1 MASPVAAI
9 DFETYYSS
17 ELSVTI
23 QGTWNYVNH
32 KDFDAY
38 LLSVSTST
46 GIRWVGHPA
55 DFDWSQISGKEW
67 GWLHHNASFD
77 ELILHRLRSEAVI
90 PDSARPGVTHCTA
103 DLVSYLGSPRSLSKA
118 AEFLLKHPPLK
129 KSVRDSLKGKRWADC
144 SEDFKEEVRQ
154 YALADA
160 DVCLKLW
167 QEFGWKWPLT
177 ERAISRHTRMMAW
190 CGIPIDREKL
200 DKAIPSLETQ
210 NFEAQSLLPWVAE
223 GEKPLSPKALAVQCR
238 SVGIVPP
245 PSLAEDSESCRVWE
259 DEYSATYPWVS
270 AMRTVRRTNT
280 LLKKL
285 QAMRQRIRSDTG
297 DMSFGMLY
305 FGAATTGRFSGSDG
319 VNVQNLPGSLMFSVN
334 VREMLCAPPGFKFIN
349 ADLSQIEPRCL
360 AWLTGNEKM
369 LSAIRSGIAIYEAHA
384 RASMGWVG
392 GKLKAEDKD
401 LYALA
406 KARVLALGYGAGAEK
421 FQIMARTMCG
431 LELTAR
437 QADEAVD
444 DFRRSSPEICGR
456 GGIWQSLEQGMV
468 RSARNKEDYL
478 VELPSGRLL
487 HYFRPS
493 NMGGLSAETAFKGGM
508 ARRRWWGGSL
518 TENLTQATARDVFA
532 RMILRV
538 EEAGYPVLFHVHD
551 ELTALAPEDKAEEAL
566 KTILDIMRTPPVFM
580 PDLPLDAEGGIFDSY
595 PLK

>member
-9 DFETYYSS
+9 DFETYYSK
-17 ELSVTI
+17 ELSVTV
-23 QGTWNYVNH
+23 QGTWNYIFH

-46 GIRWVGHPA
+46 GLRWVGHPSE
-55 DFDWSQISGKEW
+55 FDWSQISGPEW

-77 ELILHRLRSEAVI
+77 ELVLHRLRSDGTI

-118 AEFLLKHPPLK
+118 REFMLKKPPLK
-129 KSVRDSLKGKRWADC
+129 KEVRAALQGKRWADC
-144 SEDFKEEVRQ
+144 SEEFKKEAME

-160 DVCLKLW
+160 DACLELW
-167 QEFGWKWPLT
+167 VNFGYVWPRW
-177 ERAISRHTRMMAW
+177 ERAVSRHTRRMAW
-190 CGIPIDREKL
+190 EGIPVDREKL
-200 DKAIPSLETQ
+200 EAAIPSLETQ
-210 NFEAQSLLPWVAE
+210 NFDAQAKLPWVVE
-223 GEKPLSPKALAVQCR
+223 GDKPLSPKALAVQCR
-238 SVGIVPP
+238 AVGITPP
-245 PSLAEDSESCRVWE
+245 SSLAEDSEECQRWE
-259 DEYSATYPWVS
+259 DAYSATYPWVS

-285 QAMRQRIRSDTG
+285 LAMRARIREDNG
-297 DMSFGMLY
+297 CMNFGMLY

-319 VNVQNLPGSLMFSVN
+319 VNVQNLPGSLMFGVN
-334 VREMLCAPPGFKFIN
+334 VREMFRAPPGYKFIN

-360 AWLTGNEKM
+360 AWLTGNEVM
-369 LSAIRSGIAIYEAHA
+369 LSALRSGVAIYEAHA
-384 RASMGWVG
+384 RASMGWTG
-392 GKLKAEDKD
+392 GKLKHEDKH

-421 FQIMARTMCG
+421 FQIMAKNMCG

-437 QADEAVD
+437 EAESAVD
-444 DFRRSSPEICGR
+444 NFRHSSPEICGKN
-456 GGIWQSLEQGMV
+456 GIWQSLERGMV
-468 RSARNKEDYL
+468 QSARRKEDYL

-487 HYFRPS
+487 RYFRPS

-508 ARRRWWGGSL
+508 TRRKWWGGSL

-532 RMILRV
+532 NMIVKV

-551 ELTALAPEDKAEEAL
+551 ELTALVTESEAEEAL
-566 KTILDIMRTPPVFM
+566 KTILQIMRTPPDFM